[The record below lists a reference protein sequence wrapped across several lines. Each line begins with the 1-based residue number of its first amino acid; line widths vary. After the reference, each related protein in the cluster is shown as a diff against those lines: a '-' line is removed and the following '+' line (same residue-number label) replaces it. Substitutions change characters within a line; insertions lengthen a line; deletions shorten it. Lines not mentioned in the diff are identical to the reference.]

1 MDETYRKS
9 AGTAAWVFFIA
20 LLIALVFGVLHAVV
34 LMRAALLVS
43 YVTAFVWY
51 FNFAKAKG
59 YSGWWALLGFLHL
72 IGFIIILCMPDKTS
86 SS

>member
-1 MDETYRKS
+1 MTAPYSTS
-9 AGTAAWVFFIA
+9 ARNAAWVFFIA
-20 LLIALVFGVLHAVV
+20 LLLALVFAGMHAA
-34 LMRAALLVS
+34 LLLRAALLVS

-72 IGFIIILCMPDKTS
+72 LGFIIILCMPDKATS
-86 SS
+86 A